1 MEGMTFSLGAVMATR
16 RESLKSIGG
25 LQAIAD
31 YLCDDYMLGNL
42 LWKAGYEV
50 KLMPYVVET
59 LQPHAG
65 FMTMLKHQVRWG
77 RGIRACRP
85 IGYLGSVVTHG
96 TAVALIHAIVAGG
109 SLQSLLLLAATSG
122 VQLAMGWI
130 VAVRCLGDRNL
141 GSGIWLLAVR
151 DLVGFLVWCA
161 AVAGRKVEW
170 RGKTYELLERG
181 KIVPVI
187 GRHKRACDPAIAS
200 QT

>member
-1 MEGMTFSLGAVMATR
+1 
-16 RESLKSIGG
+16 
-25 LQAIAD
+25 
-31 YLCDDYMLGNL
+31 
-42 LWKAGYEV
+42 
-50 KLMPYVVET
+50 MPYVVET

-65 FMTMLKHQVRWG
+65 FMSMLKHQVRWG

-141 GSGIWLLAVR
+141 CSGIWLLAVR

-161 AVAGRKVEW
+161 AVVGRKVEW
-170 RGKTYELLERG
+170 RGKTYRLLEKG
-181 KIVPVI
+181 KIVPI
-187 GRHKRACDPAIAS
+187 AGPHDGASDRAVAS